1 MDLIDQLLSVDRSTK
16 CQIAWIFWGRSRLQ
30 LLRSFSKQLDT
41 SQIIIDELRYE
52 AYHLGYSIPNG
63 ITSEEALAYLDKLY
77 ADESIDLPTAQKR
90 STMADLL
97 VLQLRRR
104 MIEAS
109 ANEVSSFVTPST
121 VHKYK
126 MPLEPF
132 GWLQFKINAKI
143 DETVFED
150 YLLLCRARARL
161 KYAFLRIL
169 PIDGVRW
176 ELISTKEEAK
186 FVLESTDLYTL
197 CSNAVENHSKLSNKL
212 LTILRD
218 RLALMKMAMSDLP
231 DEDRIG
237 VALKLLRLT
246 D

>member
-1 MDLIDQLLSVDRSTK
+1 MDLIDQLLSIDRSAK

-30 LLRSFSKQLDT
+30 LLRSFSKQLDI
-41 SQIIIDELRYE
+41 SQIVIDELRYE
-52 AYHLGYSIPNG
+52 AFHLGYSVPNG
-63 ITSEEALAYLDKLY
+63 ITSKEAWTYLDKLY
-77 ADESIDLPTAQKR
+77 AGESVDLPAAVRKVTVV
-90 STMADLL
+90 DIL

-109 ANEVSSFVTPST
+109 ANELTSLVIPST
-121 VHKYK
+121 LHKYK
-126 MPLEPF
+126 MPLKPF
-132 GWLQFKINAKI
+132 GWLQFSMNAKI
-143 DETVFED
+143 EEAVLED

-161 KYAFLRIL
+161 KYGLLHIL
-169 PIDGVRW
+169 PIDGIRW
-176 ELISTKEEAK
+176 ELVSTKEEAI
-186 FVLESTDLYTL
+186 FILESTDLYTL
-197 CSNAVENHSKLSNKL
+197 CTTAVENYSKLSIKI

-237 VALKLLRLT
+237 TALKLLRLT